1 MALALTDKRLLVLR
15 VSAPLALGTGGDVKG
30 LADQFAQVKATA

>member
-1 MALALTDKRLLVLR
+1 MALALTDKRLLVLQ